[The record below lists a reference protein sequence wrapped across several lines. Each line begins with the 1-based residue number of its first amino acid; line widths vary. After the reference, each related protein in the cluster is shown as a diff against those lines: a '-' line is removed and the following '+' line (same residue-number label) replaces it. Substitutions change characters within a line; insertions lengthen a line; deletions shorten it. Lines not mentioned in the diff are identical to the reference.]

1 MVEIDARKEKIGEEE
16 AWQLLKTG
24 AAVYVGRQKSF
35 SKFIPADEN
44 RAEMMSQVMGRSGNL
59 RAPTLK
65 SGQVFLVG
73 FAEEMYLQQ
82 L

>member
-1 MVEIDARKEKIGEEE
+1 M
-16 AWQLLKTG
+16 LKSG
-24 AAVYVGRQKSF
+24 GVVYVGRQKRF
-35 SKFIPADEN
+35 SKFIPSEEN
-44 RAEMMSQVMGRSGNL
+44 RDALMSQVMGRSGNL

-65 SGQVFLVG
+65 AGQVFLVG

>member
-1 MVEIDARKEKIGEEE
+1 M
-16 AWQLLKTG
+16 LKDG
-24 AAVYVGRQKSF
+24 DVVYVGRQKRF
-35 SKFIPADEN
+35 NKFIPSNDNRDEL
-44 RAEMMSQVMGRSGNL
+44 MSQVIGRSGNL

-65 SGQVFLVG
+65 IGQVFLVG